1 MYQKN
6 SNDCNFLRR
15 ISMKKATYVLV
26 ALACALN
33 LGTSIAQ
40 QRLTIGYAT
49 PELSSSFWIS
59 MTYGVEDEAKK
70 LGVNLV
76 KLNAG
81 GDSNVNA
88 QISQI
93 QDLVER
99 KVSAIIVGATNAN
112 GVKPIIEN
120 SIGKGIPVVG
130 LSSIPNVSGL
140 SSAISADHY
149 DMGRLQAQ
157 CLAKS
162 LGGKGAVAL
171 ISQQQG
177 QSWADTRRRGF
188 IDTLQKEYP
197 NVKVVAESR
206 KQITRNGA
214 INLVEDWLQRFP
226 EINGIYNAVDDTAAG
241 AWLAIKSAKKEGV
254 VKVTA
259 SNLST
264 NAQQMLRDGELVCT
278 SAQQIVTQGR
288 EALRQAVLAAK
299 KEPTK
304 VAIETPSILVNKDN
318 MATLDLSLLTA
329 PADYRP

>member
-1 MYQKN
+1 
-6 SNDCNFLRR
+6 
-15 ISMKKATYVLV
+15 MKKFLCAVWLATGVVLP
-26 ALACALN
+26 L
-33 LGTSIAQ
+33 SSQAQ
-40 QRLTIGYAT
+40 QALTIGYAT

-59 MTYGVEDEAKK
+59 MTYGVESEARK

-93 QDLVER
+93 QDLIER
-99 KVSAIIVGATNAN
+99 KVNAIIVGATNAN
-112 GVKPIIEN
+112 GVKPVIES
-120 SIGKGIPVVG
+120 SIGKGIPVIG
-130 LSSIPNVSGL
+130 LSSIPNASGL

-149 DMGRLQAQ
+149 DMGRLQAH
-157 CLAKS
+157 CLGKA
-162 LGGKGAVAL
+162 LNGKGAVAL

-188 IDTLQKEYP
+188 IETIQKEYSGIRI
-197 NVKVVAESR
+197 VAESR
-206 KQITRNGA
+206 KQVTRNGA

-226 EINGIYNAVDDTAAG
+226 DINGIYNAVDDTAAG
-241 AWLAIKSAKKEGV
+241 AWLAVKSAQKEGSV
-254 VKVTA
+254 RIAA
-259 SNLST
+259 SNLSS
-264 NAQQMLRDGELVCT
+264 NAQQMLRNGELVCT

-288 EALRQAVLAAK
+288 EALRQAVQAAK

-304 VAIETPSILVNKDN
+304 PTIETPSILVDRNN
-318 MATLDLSLLTA
+318 LGALDLSLLTA